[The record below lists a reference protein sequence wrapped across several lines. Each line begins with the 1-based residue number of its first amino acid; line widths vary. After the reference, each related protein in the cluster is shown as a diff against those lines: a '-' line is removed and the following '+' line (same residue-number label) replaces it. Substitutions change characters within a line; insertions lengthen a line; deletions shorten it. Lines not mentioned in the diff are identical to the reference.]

1 MLEYRGKIPFL
12 LNEMEE
18 KVFYLCSSNRNIED
32 YYNVLMDIY
41 DGKLLKLE
49 ANLSYEELEKDNY
62 DLLEILKSK
71 KKCIILF
78 SLEAVFREYFSEGK
92 RYELKI
98 GENIN
103 IKTLEK
109 ELEKSGYQRG
119 YMVEQRN
126 QYSIRGDIL
135 DIFPKNGNFP
145 IRVEF
150 NFGDEIER
158 ITYFDIETQK
168 SIEKKEVLYMY
179 INNNNK
185 EKNTFLEF
193 LKTQRN
199 IKIYV
204 ENTELLNYKFTELV
218 EERMEN
224 KESLEKNYK
233 ELMRLAERVE
243 LRKFESSELKKFED
257 LQYVKTLG
265 AAGSLLDVKIVS
277 EEEKRYR
284 EIFENCNF
292 EFEKY
297 PLYEGYR
304 EGNKLVL
311 TDRELKGI
319 RVKREKKDKDFQ
331 RYKNIAE
338 IQEGNYIIHEN
349 YGVGLYLGIEII
361 DGHDYLKIKY
371 AGEDK
376 LFVPIEGI
384 GKIGKYIS
392 LDGEI
397 PEIYNL
403 GRKGFRKKREKIAE
417 EMLQF
422 AKEIVEI
429 QARRDLEAGYSFAPD
444 NLWQEEFEESFPYKE
459 TPSQLQAIEDV
470 KRDMESPRI
479 MDRIVC
485 GDVGYGKTEVAI
497 RAAFKAAIEGKQ
509 VVLMVPTTVLAQQH
523 YERFTERMKNYPINI
538 ELLSRLLTSK
548 EQTRTLKKIK
558 EGEVDIVIGTH
569 RILSEDV
576 EFKDLRLVIIDEEQK
591 FGVKAKEKLKKLRSK
606 VDALTLTATPIPR
619 TLNLALLGIR
629 DLSVIDTPPEGRKPI
644 NTLFVEGFEKNIREI
659 IMKEIAR
666 EGQVFYIFNSVKGIE
681 KKTQELRKIL
691 PEYLKIDFVHGQMA
705 PRDIK
710 DKIKEFENGEIDI
723 LVATTIVENGIDIEN
738 ANTMII
744 DRADKLGLSQ
754 IYQLRGRVGR
764 GNRQSYCYLLTK
776 EYQTKKAK
784 EREESIRNLEE
795 IGGGGLQ
802 LSMEDMRIRGA
813 GEILGEKQHGI
824 LETFGYTLYM
834 KMLQEEIDKIKGK
847 FEEDID
853 EIEIRVNYPAFIP
866 NEYIEKNEKIKIY
879 RRIAEIKSK
888 SELEDIKD
896 ELIDRF
902 GRMPVE
908 AQGFFRYIDLKFRA
922 KKLGI
927 KSAFEIKGKNEC
939 EIKFNNDKV
948 NFDVLLKLI
957 QEGIIKYQK
966 KDDTIEYNGT
976 IEEFLNV
983 YK

>member
-1 MLEYRGKIPFL
+1 MEYRGKIPFL

-429 QARRDLEAGYSFAPD
+429 QVRRDLEAGYSFAPD

-723 LVATTIVENGIDIEN
+723 LVATTIIENGIDIEN

-888 SELEDIKD
+888 SELEDVKD

>member
-297 PLYEGYR
+297 SLYEGYR

>member
-966 KDDTIEYNGT
+966 KDDTIEYNGI